1 MESNEE
7 DASNEMDMSGDQ
19 RQMDDEFKMRVLTL
33 GKMEQRTAQAFYSK
47 RIETEFKWPEL
58 NESKDDASLRKKLNS
73 ARLKKEQN
81 KLIKRISRE
90 NESEEARRIRL
101 EKDNMRNKKRY
112 WERKRE
118 KEDERARRNMVENQ
132 CVRLEEEV
140 SKSLFDIECERLMS
154 IADKTDENIH

>member
-7 DASNEMDMSGDQ
+7 DASNEMDISGDQ

-73 ARLKKEQN
+73 A
-81 KLIKRISRE
+81 
-90 NESEEARRIRL
+90 
-101 EKDNMRNKKRY
+101 
-112 WERKRE
+112 
-118 KEDERARRNMVENQ
+118 
-132 CVRLEEEV
+132 
-140 SKSLFDIECERLMS
+140 
-154 IADKTDENIH
+154 